1 MKGDRVAVLIGC
13 SVPVVLRGLAGESE
27 YEVVGR
33 AFMPE
38 FMKGE
43 AIHEEL
49 ERKDITLL

>member
-1 MKGDRVAVLIGC
+1 LDATMGGG
-13 SVPVVLRGLAGESE
+13 PVMLK
-27 YEVVGR
+27 
-33 AFMPE
+33 